1 MNGDKR
7 YQAEVKIT
15 LEGREARINTFRD
28 TLQEIFQDIGTI
40 CTQFPQDWMNP
51 AKREIVNAERKA
63 AQLRQPAG
71 GAAPKSTA
79 GPAVSPQETGEI
91 PVCEDCGSQEFME
104 LIEFTDKKTGKPR
117 RAWKCQACQKWHW
130 PENGKKR
137 SGGRQD
143 NNDWPFD

>member
-7 YQAEVKIT
+7 YHAEVKIE
-15 LEGREARINTFRD
+15 LEGRECRINAFRD

-63 AQLRQPAG
+63 ATIKG
-71 GAAPKSTA
+71 TA
-79 GPAVSPQETGEI
+79 GPDKETGEF
-91 PVCEDCGSQEFME
+91 PVCEHCGSSEHME

-117 RAWKCQACQKWHW
+117 KAWKCQACEKWHF
-130 PENGKKR
+130 PNGGKKK
-137 SGGRQD
+137 
-143 NNDWPFD
+143 